1 MSMQDWYNFVTEV
14 GILFK
19 AYVPI
24 VERKK
29 KDLPIRLNKEPGKK
43 SEEVVM
49 LSSIW
54 FTTKALYLA

>member
-1 MSMQDWYNFVTEV
+1 MSMQDWFNFVTEV

-24 VERKK
+24 VRKK
-29 KDLPIRLNKEPGKK
+29 KDLPIRQNKEPGKK